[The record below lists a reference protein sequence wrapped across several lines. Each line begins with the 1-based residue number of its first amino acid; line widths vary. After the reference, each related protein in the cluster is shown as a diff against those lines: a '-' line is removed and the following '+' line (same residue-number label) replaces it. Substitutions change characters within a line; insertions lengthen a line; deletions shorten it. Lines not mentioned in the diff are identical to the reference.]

1 MRTYI
6 FTDKERNIIETYLR
20 DGTELEGYNVLLLR
34 LSRHIFQIN
43 NDFELATRFLLE
55 IAEGPERR

>member
-6 FTDKERNIIETYLR
+6 FTDKERNIIETYLN

-34 LSRHIFQIN
+34 LSRHIFQLN

-55 IAEGPERR
+55 IAEGTEIR

>member
-6 FTDKERNIIETYLR
+6 FTDKERNIIETYLKDR
-20 DGTELEGYNVLLLR
+20 TELEGYNVLLLR
-34 LSRHIFQIN
+34 LSRHIFQLN

-55 IAEGPERR
+55 IAEGTEIR

>member
-6 FTDKERNIIETYLR
+6 FTDKERNIIETYLN

-55 IAEGPERR
+55 IAEA

>member
-6 FTDKERNIIETYLR
+6 FTDKERNIIETYLN

-34 LSRHIFQIN
+34 LSRHIFQLN

-55 IAEGPERR
+55 IAEA

>member
-6 FTDKERNIIETYLR
+6 FTDKERNIIETYLK
-20 DGTELEGYNVLLLR
+20 DETELEGYHVLLLR

>member
-6 FTDKERNIIETYLR
+6 FTDKERNIIETYLK

-34 LSRHIFQIN
+34 LSRHIFQLN

-55 IAEGPERR
+55 IAEA

>member
-6 FTDKERNIIETYLR
+6 FTDKERNIIETYLK

-55 IAEGPERR
+55 IAEGTERR

>member
-6 FTDKERNIIETYLR
+6 FTDKERNIIETYLK

-55 IAEGPERR
+55 IAEGP

>member
-6 FTDKERNIIETYLR
+6 FTDKERNIIETYLKDR
-20 DGTELEGYNVLLLR
+20 TELEGYNVLLLR

-55 IAEGPERR
+55 IAEA